1 MYIFTVMTE
10 LSEDKSLR
18 EFWVRCTDTSVL
30 YIHPEKLVTAF
41 EQKYGAQLQSK
52 YSRDPKK
59 GRLLWNGLSQ

>member
-30 YIHPEKLVTAF
+30 YIQPEKLVTAF
-41 EQKYGAQLQSK
+41 EQKYGAQLQGK

-59 GRLLWNGLSQ
+59 GRLLWNG